1 MRERYEVVLL
11 DSPPS
16 RHVADPVLMAAKCDA
31 LVLVLRI
38 GSVERP
44 HFSEVVDL
52 YKGPPFNLLGEVVYD
67 TDTTESYG
75 AYDLQ
80 PDAPGRLAKL
90 GGRDRARRAQER
102 RAS

>member
-1 MRERYEVVLL
+1 
-11 DSPPS
+11 
-16 RHVADPVLMAAKCDA
+16 MAAKCDA

-52 YKGPPFNLLGEVVYD
+52 YKSPPFNLLGEVVYD
-67 TDTTESYG
+67 ADATESYG

-80 PDAPGRLAKL
+80 PETPSRMSRL
-90 GGRDRARRAQER
+90 GGRDKTRTRRPQER
-102 RAS
+102 KAS